1 MTTNFLN
8 TAISENKIIDQ
19 AEYITTQEFNK
30 LTAEYFT
37 AKLKQAKKVSKADFD
52 NKLVRLNKKIN
63 SNKTKYL

>member
-8 TAISENKIIDQ
+8 TAIRENKIIDQ

-37 AKLKQAKKVSKADFD
+37 AKLK
-52 NKLVRLNKKIN
+52 
-63 SNKTKYL
+63 